1 MHALLRSALCALP
14 LTLAMNSAV
23 VAFERGASFTIL
35 PGTTMGLPYAYTGT
49 PGVYFYSLGNYG
61 TGTLPQDVQPNIGKG
76 PGSVKADVA
85 DEIPAFVWT
94 TPYKIFGATYAVLLA
109 QPLADIKGYGPVP
122 GAGYVTNKAGGMRN
136 TFMSPITLSWDLGNG
151 FHIGSGFNMAVP
163 DARTTGVNGLDSAGQ
178 PYWTLEPNAG
188 ISYLRDGFNLS
199 ATMLYDFYT
208 RNTYSNV
215 VNGQA
220 MLLDFTATKKFQH
233 VEIGPVAYAAFQTT
247 RDSGGSPIGFLTS
260 RGSTN
265 SCEPEPG
272 GVFNS
277 CVRGATGG
285 VGGKLG
291 YDFGRGEI
299 AVLGTHSV
307 FAHGQGVTEG
317 WRVWTQ
323 LSFKLYDD
331 KLSPPLAAPFVD
343 SLLK

>member
-14 LTLAMNSAV
+14 LTLVMNSAV

-61 TGTLPQDVQPNIGKG
+61 TGSIAHDVQPNIGKG
-76 PGSVKADVA
+76 PGSVNIDVA

-109 QPLADIKGYGPVP
+109 QPIAAVSGYGPVP
-122 GAGYVTNKAGGMRN
+122 GAGYVRSQGGGFRN

-163 DARTTGVNGLDSAGQ
+163 DARTTGINGLDSAGQ
-178 PYWTLEPNAG
+178 PYWTLEPNIG
-188 ISYLRDGFNLS
+188 ISYLHDGFDLS
-199 ATMLYDFYT
+199 ATMLYDIYT

-215 VNGQA
+215 LDGQA
-220 MLLDFTATKKFQH
+220 MMIDFTATKKFQH
-233 VEIGPVAYAAFQTT
+233 IEIGPVGYLAFQTT
-247 RDSGGSPIGFLTS
+247 RDSGGNPLGFLTS
-260 RGSTN
+260 NGAVN

-272 GVFNS
+272 GIFNS
-277 CVRGATGG
+277 CVRAAKAG

-299 AVLGTHSV
+299 AVLATQSV
-307 FAHGQGVTEG
+307 YHHGQGATDG